1 PAYANGFLYGTCW
14 FCPLYTIDTADGSI
28 ADQDSLVSS
37 SGSTSFPAVSDGW
50 VWLEDNDGNIFGFL
64 GQLPV
69 GVLLKP
75 SSQAQDS
82 VPDNTVTYSVNV
94 KNVGISGPD
103 TFDATI
109 TAGAH
114 GWAVGLYES
123 DGVTPL
129 PDTDSDGIPDTGSL
143 ATGASADVVIKVTV
157 PVTVSPGDTE
167 LSKATF
173 TSSNDLSRFKA
184 EKLTT
189 TVPLPGVSIE
199 QRAYFP
205 LQPGDTAAAP
215 MDVRNKGGPPEQGM
229 AAVPPRPRARS
240 REPRALPRTDDPAMD
255 HVGRRRVA
263 DPVDRL
269 HHRRALGLRDLAGR
283 RD

>member
-1 PAYANGFLYGTCW
+1 
-14 FCPLYTIDTADGSI
+14 ADGTI
-28 ADQDSLVSS
+28 VDQDGLSSS

-50 VWLEDNDGNIFGFL
+50 VWLEDNDGNIYGFL

-69 GVLLKP
+69 GLLLKP
-75 SSQAQDS
+75 GAQAQDS

-143 ATGASADVVIKVTV
+143 ATGASADVGIMLIVTV
-157 PVTVSPGDTE
+157 HVS
-167 LSKATF
+167 
-173 TSSNDLSRFKA
+173 
-184 EKLTT
+184 
-189 TVPLPGVSIE
+189 
-199 QRAYFP
+199 
-205 LQPGDTAAAP
+205 
-215 MDVRNKGGPPEQGM
+215 
-229 AAVPPRPRARS
+229 
-240 REPRALPRTDDPAMD
+240 
-255 HVGRRRVA
+255 
-263 DPVDRL
+263 
-269 HHRRALGLRDLAGR
+269 LGS
-283 RD
+283 